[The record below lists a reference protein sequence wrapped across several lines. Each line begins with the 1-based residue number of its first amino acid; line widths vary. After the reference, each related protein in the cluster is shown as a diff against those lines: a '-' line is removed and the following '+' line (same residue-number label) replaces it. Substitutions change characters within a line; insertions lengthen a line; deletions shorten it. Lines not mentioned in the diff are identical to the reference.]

1 VIPVTKAA
9 MRAMFALVA
18 VCVVATAAPASAG
31 AATWKGKT
39 RQGRGVVIHSAADG
53 SVSRVRIGW
62 RASCGKG
69 RYASQTL
76 FRSPLDTSTATAFE
90 DVGSYR
96 GHPTG
101 YRAKIW
107 VRIAGSLDAG
117 TGEWSG
123 TFKVKVRV
131 TSKEGERV
139 DTCRLRRLR
148 WSAAPA

>member
-1 VIPVTKAA
+1 
-9 MRAMFALVA
+9 MRAIFALVA
-18 VCVVATAAPASAG
+18 ACVVAAAAAAPAS

-39 RQGRGVVIHSAADG
+39 KQGRGVVIHTAADG
-53 SVSRVRIGW
+53 TVSRLRIGW
-62 RASCGKG
+62 RASCAKG
-69 RYASQTL
+69 EYKSQTL
-76 FRSPLDTSTATAFE
+76 FRGPLDTSTATAFE
-90 DVGSYR
+90 ETGSYR
-96 GHPTG
+96 GHPRG

-117 TGEWSG
+117 AGEWSG

-131 TSKEGERV
+131 TSKGGERV

>member
-1 VIPVTKAA
+1 
-9 MRAMFALVA
+9 MRALLAFVAICVLAVAL
-18 VCVVATAAPASAG
+18 PASAS

-39 RQGRGVVIHSAADG
+39 RQGRGVVIHTAADG
-53 SVSRVRIGW
+53 TVSRVRIGW
-62 RASCGKG
+62 RATCAKAKYVYSS
-69 RYASQTL
+69 RTL
-76 FRSPLDTSTATAFE
+76 FRAPLDTSTATAFE
-90 DVGSYR
+90 ETGSYR

-101 YRAKIW
+101 YRARIW

>member
-1 VIPVTKAA
+1 
-9 MRAMFALVA
+9 MRAVLAFVAISVLAAALP
-18 VCVVATAAPASAG
+18 APAS

-39 RQGRGVVIHSAADG
+39 GQGRGVVVHTAADG
-53 SVSRVRIGW
+53 TVSHVRIGW
-62 RASCGKG
+62 RAHCAKAKYVYSS
-69 RYASQTL
+69 RTL
-76 FRSPLDTSTATAFE
+76 FSSPLDAATATAFT
-90 DVGSYR
+90 DTGNYR

-101 YRAKIW
+101 YRARIW

-123 TFKVKVRV
+123 TFKVKVHV

>member
-1 VIPVTKAA
+1 
-9 MRAMFALVA
+9 MRALFTLLAICALA
-18 VCVVATAAPASAG
+18 AALPAPAS

-39 RQGRGVVIHSAADG
+39 RQGRGVVIHTAADG
-53 SVSRVRIGW
+53 TVSRVRIGW
-62 RASCGKG
+62 RASCAKGKYTS
-69 RYASQTL
+69 RTL

-90 DVGSYR
+90 DTGSYR